1 MRYLSGSRS
10 MSVTTNE
17 WLIAEEICEELEFL
31 SAEGRVEFDT
41 EVELDGFLF
50 VEVVGAVTYES
61 HYEEATNYRYLTYA
75 STEID
80 AVKVSKYDDAG
91 DAVPVTERVNERLIA
106 KYITKILLR

>member
-1 MRYLSGSRS
+1 

-17 WLIAEEICEELEFL
+17 WLIAEEICDGLEFL

-61 HYEEATNYRYLTYA
+61 RYEEATNYRYLTYA
-75 STEID
+75 STEIE
-80 AVKVSKYDDAG
+80 AVKVAKYDAGG
-91 DAVPVTERVNERLIA
+91 DAVPVTERVSERLVA
-106 KYITKILLR
+106 KYITNILLR

>member
-1 MRYLSGSRS
+1 
-10 MSVTTNE
+10 VKETTIE
-17 WLIAEEICEELEFL
+17 WLIAEEICDGLEFL
-31 SAEGRVEFDT
+31 SAEGRVEFDK

-75 STEID
+75 STEIE
-80 AVKVSKYDDAG
+80 AVKVSKYDAGG

-106 KYITKILLR
+106 KYITLILMR

>member
-1 MRYLSGSRS
+1 

-17 WLIAEEICEELEFL
+17 WLIAEEICEGLEFL

-80 AVKVSKYDDAG
+80 TIKVSKYNAEG

>member
-1 MRYLSGSRS
+1 

-17 WLIAEEICEELEFL
+17 WLIAEEICEGLEFL
-31 SAEGRVEFDT
+31 SADGRVEFDT
-41 EVELDGFLF
+41 EVELDGYLF

-80 AVKVSKYDDAG
+80 TVKVSKYDAG
-91 DAVPVTERVNERLIA
+91 GNAVPVTERVNDRLIA
-106 KYITKILLR
+106 KYITQILMR